1 MLSLIAL
8 FNIIIYFKL
17 SVMLNSV
24 ACVVCRWYHGAVGR
38 LEAEELLAH
47 QQEGSFLVR
56 QSESNRLD
64 FSLSLK

>member
-1 MLSLIAL
+1 
-8 FNIIIYFKL
+8 
-17 SVMLNSV
+17 V
-24 ACVVCRWYHGAVGR
+24 AFDGIRWYHGALGR
-38 LEAEELLAH
+38 LEAEELLAL